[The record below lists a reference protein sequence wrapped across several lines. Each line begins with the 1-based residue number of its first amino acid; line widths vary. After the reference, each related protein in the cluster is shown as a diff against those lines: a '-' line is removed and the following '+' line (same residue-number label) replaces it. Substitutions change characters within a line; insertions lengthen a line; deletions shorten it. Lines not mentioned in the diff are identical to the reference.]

1 MEKNILLPGE
11 VVASKWKVVEKI
23 GEGTFSQIYS
33 AYSVENDERVAIKVE
48 APSSLKPVLEWEST
62 ILKSLQKCPHVCRYY
77 YHGKHADSTV
87 LVMELLGES
96 MSMLRVSPESIHGV
110 PIGRCVGVG
119 MQMLDCI
126 EAFHRHGYVHR
137 DIKASNFAL
146 SAVKPGAHTIS
157 RRYLLIDFGL
167 SRQHVNEGKVMP
179 ARSVAEFRGTSM
191 YASLSAHRRQELGPK
206 DDLWSW
212 FYLVLDFMRGELP
225 WALDAQQKNRQTVFS
240 LKEYYTEKHP
250 GLLVEGLPGGS
261 HLLAMIK
268 YLQTLSYEDMPDY
281 SVLRERLKRI
291 AAGTSDEDTIE
302 LWDALGSDR
311 DRALQWTQRTADA
324 LKRNAEHAVLETLHS
339 VAKKYNT
346 FFDCEGLTSDEHMSV
361 QETVFELEDKLQSAA
376 QSLAPPPIQSF
387 VRRRLS
393 EQKLRTDALRK
404 RRERDQQIRL
414 TIEKKLR
421 RQSQIVAGSPANDT
435 ASGGA
440 TPTKIQENA
449 TLPDPQGHKSDSSMD
464 LSDNEESTAQP
475 EKRPAPP
482 AGPAATTTNTVV
494 FTRAHIH
501 RYHRQWLDGHHT
513 FGLLRLLQWER
524 GCHLEQHCVHHH
536 LRLFSNR
543 DRRSLG
549 TAVRMGRPMVLL

>member
-1 MEKNILLPGE
+1 MEKNILLAGE
-11 VVASKWKVVEKI
+11 VVANKWKVVEKI

-33 AYSVENDERVAIKVE
+33 AYSVDNDERVAIKVE

-77 YHGKHADSTV
+77 YHGKHAESTV

-137 DIKASNFAL
+137 DIKASNFAM
-146 SAVKPGAHTIS
+146 SAGKPGTQTMS

-167 SRQHVNEGKVMP
+167 SRQHVSDGKVVP

-268 YLQTLSYEDMPDY
+268 YLQSLAYEDAPDY

-311 DRALQWTQRTADA
+311 DRALQWSQRTSDA
-324 LKRNAEHAVLETLHS
+324 LKRNAEHTVLETLHS

-346 FFDCEGLTSDEHMSV
+346 FFDCEGLTPDEHMSV
-361 QETVFELEDKLQSAA
+361 QEVVFELEDKLQSAA
-376 QSLAPPPIQSF
+376 RSLAPPPIQSF
-387 VRRRLS
+387 TTRFIFLAFTFAIS
-393 EQKLRTDALRK
+393 FPFS
-404 RRERDQQIRL
+404 ISISISL
-414 TIEKKLR
+414 TASL
-421 RQSQIVAGSPANDT
+421 QSPA
-435 ASGGA
+435 
-440 TPTKIQENA
+440 
-449 TLPDPQGHKSDSSMD
+449 
-464 LSDNEESTAQP
+464 
-475 EKRPAPP
+475 
-482 AGPAATTTNTVV
+482 
-494 FTRAHIH
+494 
-501 RYHRQWLDGHHT
+501 
-513 FGLLRLLQWER
+513 
-524 GCHLEQHCVHHH
+524 
-536 LRLFSNR
+536 
-543 DRRSLG
+543 
-549 TAVRMGRPMVLL
+549 